1 MDHKISLKEAIWQ
14 LDQYHAE
21 LDNISGGR
29 VKFNTIIIL
38 IFFLDGLLSGYDAI
52 KFSLLAQENLTRG
65 VVLSRLQ

>member
-1 MDHKISLKEAIWQ
+1 MDHKMSLEEAMQQ

-38 IFFLDGLLSGYDAI
+38 IFFLDGLPSGYDSI
-52 KFSLLAQENLTRG
+52 KFLLLAQENLTRG
-65 VVLSRLQ
+65 VVLLRL